1 MSSVTRFS
9 ETFEDARL
17 TIKPKICIFKQKPKQ
32 SGVVFMNRVFVIVLI
47 LPFILTLT
55 MGQEL
60 KYERKS
66 ISYVDVLL
74 VSNPEIKIEGK
85 QASYLTKKLREY
97 IEMPRFDYNP
107 IPEEL
112 VADFKSEL
120 GSRGSSIS
128 LDEIVELLK
137 EKFVPKI
144 IEILDIEKEIRAQGL
159 LTEAQRNSF
168 IATKAKSL
176 GITAEQAMKIM
187 NSAFIYVPVISKYNT
202 YAYGQ
207 TYTVELS
214 AGVVWYRVVYS
225 EDGTSNLKLTV
236 KKETRGIG
244 VGTIGK
250 EIKHEGEK
258 VDYKEYAFRTAAIAL
273 ARDIQVAI
281 RDIPEFRLGA
291 QVAEVYSNAISFPM
305 GKREGIKIDD
315 GFDLVELQENPS
327 GGVIQKKIGFARVIQ
342 VADNSSNPNRFSKA
356 RVIIGRGLEPGIYVS
371 ERPRLPIDLL
381 VSLKSNPF
389 TITLTGFWSD
399 EKQVETMIGYSIHG
413 ELLYN
418 LGRNLNISQ
427 LWVGGGLSIGGGS
440 AENLDIM
447 KSIFGDKPDVS
458 ILEYNAVLIKRF
470 YLPYRFSVVGRADF
484 VLEIVNFS
492 KNDAELNHSGLGFSL
507 GLGIEYIATPDINVG
522 LGLGYRFFSESEEW
536 EGGGSETIP
545 GFAKIAGNH
554 SGTIFSVY
562 LNYSLPKL
570 GFDPIA
576 GIRGA
581 IGW

>member
-1 MSSVTRFS
+1 MT
-9 ETFEDARL
+9 
-17 TIKPKICIFKQKPKQ
+17 
-32 SGVVFMNRVFVIVLI
+32 RVFVIALI
-47 LPFILTLT
+47 LPFIFTLT

-85 QASYLTKKLREY
+85 QASYLIKKLREY

-120 GSRGSSIS
+120 ESRGSSIS

-202 YAYGQ
+202 YISGQ
-207 TYTVELS
+207 TYVVELS

-225 EDGTSNLKLTV
+225 EDGTSDLKLTV

-273 ARDIQVAI
+273 ARDIQVAV

-291 QVAEVYSNAISFPM
+291 QVTEVYSNAISFPM

-315 GFDLVELQENPS
+315 GFDLVELQENPD
-327 GGVIQKKIGFARVIQ
+327 GGVIQKKIGFARVTQ
-342 VADNSSNPNRFSKA
+342 VADNRSNPNRFSKA

-381 VSLKSNPF
+381 VNFKTNPF
-389 TITLTGFWSD
+389 TITLTGFGS
-399 EKQVETMIGYSIHG
+399 KSMTGYSIHA

-418 LGRNLNISQ
+418 LGRNLDISQ
-427 LWVGGGLSIGGGS
+427 LWVGGGLSFGGGS
-440 AENLDIM
+440 AENLEIM
-447 KSIFGDKPDVS
+447 KIIFGDKPDVS
-458 ILEYNAVLIKRF
+458 ILEYNAVIMKRF
-470 YLPYRFSVVGRADF
+470 YLPFRFSVVGRADF
-484 VLEIVNFS
+484 VLEVVNFS
-492 KNDAELNHSGLGFSL
+492 KGDAKLQHSGLGLAL
-507 GLGIEYIATPDINVG
+507 GLGVEYTATPDVILG

-536 EGGGSETIP
+536 EGGSGSGTIP
-545 GFAKIAGNH
+545 GFAGNH

-576 GIRGA
+576 AIKGA

>member
-1 MSSVTRFS
+1 MT
-9 ETFEDARL
+9 
-17 TIKPKICIFKQKPKQ
+17 
-32 SGVVFMNRVFVIVLI
+32 RVFVIALI
-47 LPFILTLT
+47 LLFIFTLT

-85 QASYLTKKLREY
+85 QASYLIKKLREY

-120 GSRGSSIS
+120 ESRGSSIS

-202 YAYGQ
+202 YTDRINQ
-207 TYTVELS
+207 IYTVDLN
-214 AGVVWYRVVYS
+214 AGVFWYRVVYHES
-225 EDGTSNLKLTV
+225 GDADLKLLI

-244 VGTIGK
+244 VAGLNK
-250 EIKHEGEK
+250 ELKHEGEK

-273 ARDIQVAI
+273 ARDIQVAV

-291 QVAEVYSNAISFPM
+291 QVTEVYSNAISFPM

-315 GFDLVELQENPS
+315 GFDLVELQENPD
-327 GGVIQKKIGFARVIQ
+327 GGVIQKKIGFARVTQ
-342 VADNSSNPNRFSKA
+342 VADNRSNPNRFSKA

-371 ERPRLPIDLL
+371 ERPRLPFDLL
-381 VSLKSNPF
+381 VNFKTNPF
-389 TITLTGFWSD
+389 TITYVDPWVG
-399 EKQVETMIGYSIHG
+399 KYVESMTGYSIHA

-418 LGRNLNISQ
+418 LGRNLDISQ
-427 LWVGGGLSIGGGS
+427 LWVGVGLSFGGGN
-440 AENLDIM
+440 AENLEIM
-447 KSIFGDKPDVS
+447 KIIFGDKPDVS
-458 ILEYNAVLIKRF
+458 ILEYNAVVMKRF
-470 YLPYRFSVVGRADF
+470 YLPFRFSVVGRADF
-484 VLEIVNFS
+484 VLEVVNFS
-492 KNDAELNHSGLGFSL
+492 KGDAKLQHSGLGLAL
-507 GLGIEYIATPDINVG
+507 GLGVEYTATPDVILG

-536 EGGGSETIP
+536 EGGGGSGTIP
-545 GFAKIAGNH
+545 GFAGNH
-554 SGTIFSVY
+554 SGTFFSVY

-576 GIRGA
+576 AIKGA

>member
-1 MSSVTRFS
+1 
-9 ETFEDARL
+9 
-17 TIKPKICIFKQKPKQ
+17 
-32 SGVVFMNRVFVIVLI
+32 
-47 LPFILTLT
+47 
-55 MGQEL
+55 
-60 KYERKS
+60 
-66 ISYVDVLL
+66 
-74 VSNPEIKIEGK
+74 
-85 QASYLTKKLREY
+85 
-97 IEMPRFDYNP
+97 
-107 IPEEL
+107 L

-120 GSRGSSIS
+120 ESRGSSIS

-202 YAYGQ
+202 YISGQ
-207 TYTVELS
+207 TYVVELS
-214 AGVVWYRVVYS
+214 AGVVWYRVVYR
-225 EDGTSNLKLTV
+225 EDGTSDLKLTV

-250 EIKHEGEK
+250 EVKHEGEK

-273 ARDIQVAI
+273 ARDIQVAV

-291 QVAEVYSNAISFPM
+291 QVIEVYSNAISFPM

-315 GFDLVELQENPS
+315 GFDLVELQENPD
-327 GGVIQKKIGFARVIQ
+327 GGVIQMKIGFARVTQ
-342 VADNSSNPNRFSKA
+342 VADNRSNPNRFSKA

-381 VSLKSNPF
+381 VNFKTNPF
-389 TITLTGFWSD
+389 TITLTGFGS
-399 EKQVETMIGYSIHG
+399 ESMTGYSIHA

-418 LGRNLNISQ
+418 LGRNLDISQ
-427 LWVGGGLSIGGGS
+427 LWVGGGLSFGGGS
-440 AENLDIM
+440 AENLEIM
-447 KSIFGDKPDVS
+447 KIIFGDKPDVS
-458 ILEYNAVLIKRF
+458 ILEYNAVVMKRF
-470 YLPYRFSVVGRADF
+470 YLPFRFSVVGRADF
-484 VLEIVNFS
+484 VLEVVNFS
-492 KNDAELNHSGLGFSL
+492 KGDAKLQHSGLGLAL
-507 GLGIEYIATPDINVG
+507 GLGVEYTATPDVILG

-536 EGGGSETIP
+536 EGGSGSGTIP
-545 GFAKIAGNH
+545 GFAGNH

-576 GIRGA
+576 AIKGA

>member
-1 MSSVTRFS
+1 
-9 ETFEDARL
+9 
-17 TIKPKICIFKQKPKQ
+17 
-32 SGVVFMNRVFVIVLI
+32 MNKVLLKVLI
-47 LPFILTLT
+47 LPFILTLA

-66 ISYVDVLL
+66 ISYVDILL
-74 VSNPEIKIEGK
+74 VSNPEVKIEGE
-85 QASYLTKKLREY
+85 QASYLVKKLREY

-112 VADFKSEL
+112 VTDFKSEL
-120 GSRGSSIS
+120 ESRGSSIS

-168 IATKAKSL
+168 IATKAKAL

-202 YAYGQ
+202 YTSLQ
-207 TYTVELS
+207 NYTVELS
-214 AGVVWYRVVYS
+214 AGVVWYRVIYS
-225 EDGTSNLKLTV
+225 EDGTSDLKLVV

-250 EIKHEGEK
+250 EVKHEGKK

-291 QVAEVYSNAISFPM
+291 QVVEVYSNTVSFPM

-315 GFDLVELQENPS
+315 GFDLIELQENPN
-327 GGVIQKKIGFARVIQ
+327 GGLIQSKVGFARVIQ
-342 VADNSSNPNRFSKA
+342 VADNRSNPNRFSRA

-381 VSLKSNPF
+381 VNFKTNPF
-389 TITLTGFWSD
+389 TITLAGFGS
-399 EKQVETMIGYSIHG
+399 ESMTGYSIHA

-418 LGRNLNISQ
+418 LGRNLDISQ
-427 LWVGGGLSIGGGS
+427 LWVGAGLSIGGGN
-440 AENLDIM
+440 AENLEIM
-447 KSIFGDKPDVS
+447 KSNSIFGDKPDVS
-458 ILEYNAVLIKRF
+458 ILEYNAVVIKRF
-470 YLPYRFSVVGRADF
+470 YLPFRFSVVGRADF

-492 KNDAELNHSGLGFSL
+492 KGDKELRHSGLGFAL
-507 GLGIEYIATPDINVG
+507 GLGVEYIATPDVILG

-536 EGGGSETIP
+536 ERSGSVTIIP
-545 GFAKIAGNH
+545 DAGNH

-576 GIRGA
+576 VLKGA
-581 IGW
+581 VGW

>member
-1 MSSVTRFS
+1 
-9 ETFEDARL
+9 
-17 TIKPKICIFKQKPKQ
+17 
-32 SGVVFMNRVFVIVLI
+32 MNRVFIIALI

-85 QASYLTKKLREY
+85 QASYLIKKLREY

-120 GSRGSSIS
+120 ESRGSSIS
-128 LDEIVELLK
+128 LDEMVELLK

-202 YAYGQ
+202 YTDRINQ
-207 TYTVELS
+207 IYTVDLN
-214 AGVVWYRVVYS
+214 AGVFWYRVVYH
-225 EDGTSNLKLTV
+225 ENGDADLKLLI
-236 KKETRGIG
+236 KKETKGIG
-244 VGTIGK
+244 VAGLNK
-250 EIKHEGEK
+250 ELKHEGEK
-258 VDYKEYAFRTAAIAL
+258 VDYKEYAFGTAAIAL
-273 ARDIQVAI
+273 ARDIQVAV

-291 QVAEVYSNAISFPM
+291 QVIEVYSNAISFPM

-315 GFDLVELQENPS
+315 GFDLVELQENPD
-327 GGVIQKKIGFARVIQ
+327 GGVIQKKIGFARVTQ
-342 VADNSSNPNRFSKA
+342 VVDNRSNPNRFSKA

-381 VSLKSNPF
+381 VNFKTNPF
-389 TITLTGFWSD
+389 TITLTGFGS
-399 EKQVETMIGYSIHG
+399 ESMTGYSIHV

-418 LGRNLNISQ
+418 LGRNLDISQ
-427 LWVGGGLSIGGGS
+427 LWVGGGLSFGGGS
-440 AENLDIM
+440 AENLEIM
-447 KSIFGDKPDVS
+447 KGIFGDKPDVS
-458 ILEYNAVLIKRF
+458 ILEYNAVIMKRF
-470 YLPYRFSVVGRADF
+470 YLPFRFSVVGRADF
-484 VLEIVNFS
+484 VLEVVNFS
-492 KNDAELNHSGLGFSL
+492 KGDAKLEHSGLGLAL
-507 GLGIEYIATPDINVG
+507 GLGVEYTATPDVILG
-522 LGLGYRFFSESEEW
+522 LGLDYRFFSESEEW
-536 EGGGSETIP
+536 EGGGGSGTRSGTIP
-545 GFAKIAGNH
+545 GFAGNH

-576 GIRGA
+576 AIKGA

>member
-1 MSSVTRFS
+1 
-9 ETFEDARL
+9 
-17 TIKPKICIFKQKPKQ
+17 
-32 SGVVFMNRVFVIVLI
+32 MNRVFIIALI
-47 LPFILTLT
+47 LPFIFTLT

-85 QASYLTKKLREY
+85 QASYLIKKLREY

-120 GSRGSSIS
+120 ESRGSSIS

-202 YAYGQ
+202 YTDRINQ
-207 TYTVELS
+207 IYTVDLN
-214 AGVVWYRVVYS
+214 AGVFWYRVVYHES
-225 EDGTSNLKLTV
+225 GDADLKLLI
-236 KKETRGIG
+236 KKETKGIG
-244 VGTIGK
+244 VAGLNK
-250 EIKHEGEK
+250 ELKHEGEK

-273 ARDIQVAI
+273 ARDIQVVV

-291 QVAEVYSNAISFPM
+291 QVIEVYSNAISFPM

-315 GFDLVELQENPS
+315 GFDLVELQENPD
-327 GGVIQKKIGFARVIQ
+327 GGVIQKKIGFARVTQ
-342 VADNSSNPNRFSKA
+342 VVDNRSNPNRFSKA

-381 VSLKSNPF
+381 VNFKTNPF
-389 TITLTGFWSD
+389 TITLTGFGS
-399 EKQVETMIGYSIHG
+399 ESMTGYSIHA

-418 LGRNLNISQ
+418 LGRNLDISQ
-427 LWVGGGLSIGGGS
+427 LWVGGGLSFGGGS
-440 AENLDIM
+440 AENLEIM
-447 KSIFGDKPDVS
+447 KGIFGDKPDVS
-458 ILEYNAVLIKRF
+458 ILEYNAVIMKRF
-470 YLPYRFSVVGRADF
+470 YLPFRFSVVGRADF

-492 KNDAELNHSGLGFSL
+492 KGDAKLEHSGLGLAL
-507 GLGIEYIATPDINVG
+507 GLGVEYTATPDVILG

-536 EGGGSETIP
+536 EGGGGSGTIP
-545 GFAKIAGNH
+545 GFAGNH

-576 GIRGA
+576 AIKGA

>member
-1 MSSVTRFS
+1 MS
-9 ETFEDARL
+9 
-17 TIKPKICIFKQKPKQ
+17 
-32 SGVVFMNRVFVIVLI
+32 RVFVIALI
-47 LPFILTLT
+47 LPFIFTLT

-85 QASYLTKKLREY
+85 QASYLIKKLREY

-120 GSRGSSIS
+120 ESRGSSIS

-176 GITAEQAMKIM
+176 GITAEQAIKIM

-202 YAYGQ
+202 YISGQ
-207 TYTVELS
+207 TYVVELS

-225 EDGTSNLKLTV
+225 EDGTSDLKLTV

-250 EIKHEGEK
+250 EVKHEGEK

-273 ARDIQVAI
+273 ARDIQVAV

-291 QVAEVYSNAISFPM
+291 QVIEVYSNAISFPM

-315 GFDLVELQENPS
+315 GFDLVELQENPV
-327 GGVIQKKIGFARVIQ
+327 GGVIQKKIGFARVTQ
-342 VADNSSNPNRFSKA
+342 VADNRSNPNRFSKA

-371 ERPRLPIDLL
+371 ERPRLPFDLL
-381 VSLKSNPF
+381 VNFKTNPF
-389 TITLTGFWSD
+389 TITYVDPWVG
-399 EKQVETMIGYSIHG
+399 KYVESMTGYSIHA

-418 LGRNLNISQ
+418 LGRNLDISQ
-427 LWVGGGLSIGGGS
+427 LWVGGGLSFGGGS
-440 AENLDIM
+440 AENLEIM
-447 KSIFGDKPDVS
+447 KGIFGDKPDVS
-458 ILEYNAVLIKRF
+458 ILEYNAVIMKRF
-470 YLPYRFSVVGRADF
+470 YLPFRFSVVGRADF
-484 VLEIVNFS
+484 VLEVVNFS
-492 KNDAELNHSGLGFSL
+492 KGDAKLQHSGLGLAL
-507 GLGIEYIATPDINVG
+507 GLGVEYTATPDVILG

-536 EGGGSETIP
+536 EGGSGSETIP
-545 GFAKIAGNH
+545 GFAGNH

-576 GIRGA
+576 AIKGA

>member
-1 MSSVTRFS
+1 MS
-9 ETFEDARL
+9 
-17 TIKPKICIFKQKPKQ
+17 
-32 SGVVFMNRVFVIVLI
+32 RVFIIALI
-47 LPFILTLT
+47 LPFIFTLT

-85 QASYLTKKLREY
+85 QASYLIKKLREY

-120 GSRGSSIS
+120 ESRGSSIS

-202 YAYGQ
+202 YTDHINQ
-207 TYTVELS
+207 IYTVELN
-214 AGVVWYRVVYS
+214 AGVFWYRVVYH
-225 EDGTSNLKLTV
+225 ENGDADLKLLI
-236 KKETRGIG
+236 KKETKGIG
-244 VGTIGK
+244 VAGLNK
-250 EIKHEGEK
+250 ELKHEGEK

-273 ARDIQVAI
+273 ARDIQVAV

-291 QVAEVYSNAISFPM
+291 QVIEVYSNAISFPM

-315 GFDLVELQENPS
+315 GFDLVELQENPD
-327 GGVIQKKIGFARVIQ
+327 GGVIQKKIGFARVTQ
-342 VADNSSNPNRFSKA
+342 VVDNRSNPNRFSKA

-381 VSLKSNPF
+381 VNFKTNPF
-389 TITLTGFWSD
+389 TITLTGFGS
-399 EKQVETMIGYSIHG
+399 ESMTGYSIHA

-418 LGRNLNISQ
+418 LGRNLDISQ
-427 LWVGGGLSIGGGS
+427 LWVGGGLSFGGGS
-440 AENLDIM
+440 AENLEIM
-447 KSIFGDKPDVS
+447 KGIFGDKPDVS
-458 ILEYNAVLIKRF
+458 ILEYNAVIMKRF
-470 YLPYRFSVVGRADF
+470 YLPFRFSVVGRADF

-492 KNDAELNHSGLGFSL
+492 KGDAKLEHSGLGLAL
-507 GLGIEYIATPDINVG
+507 GLGVEYTATPDVILG

-536 EGGGSETIP
+536 EGGGGSGTIP
-545 GFAKIAGNH
+545 GFAGNH

-576 GIRGA
+576 AIKGA

>member
-1 MSSVTRFS
+1 
-9 ETFEDARL
+9 
-17 TIKPKICIFKQKPKQ
+17 
-32 SGVVFMNRVFVIVLI
+32 MNRVFIIALI
-47 LPFILTLT
+47 LPFIFTLT

-85 QASYLTKKLREY
+85 QASYLIKKLREY

-120 GSRGSSIS
+120 ESRGSSIS

-202 YAYGQ
+202 YTDRINQ
-207 TYTVELS
+207 IYTVDLN
-214 AGVVWYRVVYS
+214 AGVFWYRVVYHES
-225 EDGTSNLKLTV
+225 GDADLKLLI
-236 KKETRGIG
+236 KKETKGIG
-244 VGTIGK
+244 VAGLNK
-250 EIKHEGEK
+250 ELKHEGEK

-273 ARDIQVAI
+273 ARDIQVAV

-291 QVAEVYSNAISFPM
+291 QVIEVYSNAISFPM

-315 GFDLVELQENPS
+315 GFDLVELQENPD
-327 GGVIQKKIGFARVIQ
+327 GGVIQKKIGFARVTQ
-342 VADNSSNPNRFSKA
+342 VVDNRSNPNRFSKA

-381 VSLKSNPF
+381 VNFKTNPF
-389 TITLTGFWSD
+389 TITLTGFGS
-399 EKQVETMIGYSIHG
+399 ESMTGYSIHA

-418 LGRNLNISQ
+418 LGRNLDISQ
-427 LWVGGGLSIGGGS
+427 LWVGGGLSFGGGS
-440 AENLDIM
+440 AENLEIM
-447 KSIFGDKPDVS
+447 KGIFGDKPDVS
-458 ILEYNAVLIKRF
+458 ILEYNAVIMKRF
-470 YLPYRFSVVGRADF
+470 YLPFRFSVVGRADF

-492 KNDAELNHSGLGFSL
+492 KGDAKLEHSGLGLAL
-507 GLGIEYIATPDINVG
+507 GLGVEYTATPDVILG

-536 EGGGSETIP
+536 EGGGGSGTRSGTIP
-545 GFAKIAGNH
+545 GFAGNH

-562 LNYSLPKL
+562 VNYSLPKL

-576 GIRGA
+576 AIKGA

>member
-1 MSSVTRFS
+1 MS
-9 ETFEDARL
+9 
-17 TIKPKICIFKQKPKQ
+17 
-32 SGVVFMNRVFVIVLI
+32 RVFVIALI
-47 LPFILTLT
+47 LPFIFTLT

-85 QASYLTKKLREY
+85 QASYLIKKLREY

-120 GSRGSSIS
+120 ESRGSSIS

-202 YAYGQ
+202 YTDRINQ
-207 TYTVELS
+207 IYTVDLN
-214 AGVVWYRVVYS
+214 AGVFWYRVVYHES
-225 EDGTSNLKLTV
+225 GDADLKLLI
-236 KKETRGIG
+236 KKETKGIG
-244 VGTIGK
+244 IAGLNK
-250 EIKHEGEK
+250 ELKHEGEK

-273 ARDIQVAI
+273 ARDIQVAV

-291 QVAEVYSNAISFPM
+291 QVIEVYSNAISFPM

-315 GFDLVELQENPS
+315 GFDLVELQENPD
-327 GGVIQKKIGFARVIQ
+327 GGVIQKKIGFARVTQ
-342 VADNSSNPNRFSKA
+342 VVDNRSNPNRFSKA

-371 ERPRLPIDLL
+371 ERPRLPFDLL
-381 VSLKSNPF
+381 VNFKTNPF
-389 TITLTGFWSD
+389 TITYVDPWVG
-399 EKQVETMIGYSIHG
+399 KYVESMTGYSIHA

-418 LGRNLNISQ
+418 LGRNLDISQ
-427 LWVGGGLSIGGGS
+427 LWVGGGLSFGGGS
-440 AENLDIM
+440 AENLEIM
-447 KSIFGDKPDVS
+447 KGIFGDKPDVS
-458 ILEYNAVLIKRF
+458 ILEYNAVMMKRF
-470 YLPYRFSVVGRADF
+470 YLPFRFSVVGRADF
-484 VLEIVNFS
+484 VVEIVNFS
-492 KNDAELNHSGLGFSL
+492 KGDANLQHSGRGLAL
-507 GLGIEYIATPDINVG
+507 GLGVEYTATPDVILG
-522 LGLGYRFFSESEEW
+522 LGLGYRFFSESEKFKAQN
-536 EGGGSETIP
+536 TNTFYFNP
-545 GFAKIAGNH
+545 KTGNH

-562 LNYSLPKL
+562 VNYSLPKL

-576 GIRGA
+576 AIRGA

>member
-1 MSSVTRFS
+1 MS
-9 ETFEDARL
+9 
-17 TIKPKICIFKQKPKQ
+17 
-32 SGVVFMNRVFVIVLI
+32 RVFVIALI

-85 QASYLTKKLREY
+85 QASYLIKKLREY

-120 GSRGSSIS
+120 ESRGSSIS

-159 LTEAQRNSF
+159 FTEAQRNSF

-202 YAYGQ
+202 YTDRINQ
-207 TYTVELS
+207 IYTVDLN
-214 AGVVWYRVVYS
+214 AGVFWYRVVYHES
-225 EDGTSNLKLTV
+225 GDADLKLLI
-236 KKETRGIG
+236 KKETKGIG
-244 VGTIGK
+244 VAGLNK
-250 EIKHEGEK
+250 ELKHEGEK

-273 ARDIQVAI
+273 ARDIQVAV

-291 QVAEVYSNAISFPM
+291 QVIEVYSNAISFPM

-315 GFDLVELQENPS
+315 GFDLVELQENPD
-327 GGVIQKKIGFARVIQ
+327 GGVIQKKIGFARVTQ
-342 VADNSSNPNRFSKA
+342 VTDNRSNPNRFSKA

-371 ERPRLPIDLL
+371 ERPRLPFDLL
-381 VSLKSNPF
+381 VNFKTNPF
-389 TITLTGFWSD
+389 TITLTGFGS
-399 EKQVETMIGYSIHG
+399 ESMTGYSIHA

-418 LGRNLNISQ
+418 LGRNLDISQ
-427 LWVGGGLSIGGGS
+427 LWVGGGLSFGGGS
-440 AENLDIM
+440 AENLEIM
-447 KSIFGDKPDVS
+447 KGIFGDKPDVS
-458 ILEYNAVLIKRF
+458 ILEYNAVIMKRF
-470 YLPYRFSVVGRADF
+470 YLPFRFSVVGRADF

-492 KNDAELNHSGLGFSL
+492 KGDAKLEHSGLGLAL
-507 GLGIEYIATPDINVG
+507 GLGVEYTATPDVILG

-536 EGGGSETIP
+536 EGGGGSGTIP
-545 GFAKIAGNH
+545 GFAGNH

-562 LNYSLPKL
+562 VNYSLPKL

-576 GIRGA
+576 AIKGA

>member
-1 MSSVTRFS
+1 MS
-9 ETFEDARL
+9 
-17 TIKPKICIFKQKPKQ
+17 
-32 SGVVFMNRVFVIVLI
+32 RVFVIALI
-47 LPFILTLT
+47 LPFIFTLT

-85 QASYLTKKLREY
+85 QASYLIKKLREY

-112 VADFKSEL
+112 VADFKSDLE
-120 GSRGSSIS
+120 SRGSSIS

-202 YAYGQ
+202 YISGQ
-207 TYTVELS
+207 TYVVELS

-225 EDGTSNLKLTV
+225 EDGTSDLKLTV

-273 ARDIQVAI
+273 ARDIQVAV

-291 QVAEVYSNAISFPM
+291 QVTEVYSNAISFPM

-315 GFDLVELQENPS
+315 GFDLVELQENPD
-327 GGVIQKKIGFARVIQ
+327 GGVIQKKIGFARVTQ
-342 VADNSSNPNRFSKA
+342 VVDNRSNPNRFSKA

-381 VSLKSNPF
+381 VNFKTNPF
-389 TITLTGFWSD
+389 TITYTDLFG
-399 EKQVETMIGYSIHG
+399 EKHVESMTGYSIHA

-418 LGRNLNISQ
+418 LGRNLDISQ
-427 LWVGGGLSIGGGS
+427 LWVGGGLSFGGGS
-440 AENLDIM
+440 AENLEII
-447 KSIFGDKPDVS
+447 KGIFGDKPDVS
-458 ILEYNAVLIKRF
+458 ILEYNAVIMKRF
-470 YLPYRFSVVGRADF
+470 YLPFRFSVVGRADF
-484 VLEIVNFS
+484 VLEVVNFS
-492 KNDAELNHSGLGFSL
+492 KGDAKLEHSGLGLAL
-507 GLGIEYIATPDINVG
+507 GLGVEYTATPDVILG

-536 EGGGSETIP
+536 EGGGGSGTIP
-545 GFAKIAGNH
+545 GFAGNH

-562 LNYSLPKL
+562 VNYSLPKL

-576 GIRGA
+576 AIKGA

>member
-1 MSSVTRFS
+1 MS
-9 ETFEDARL
+9 
-17 TIKPKICIFKQKPKQ
+17 
-32 SGVVFMNRVFVIVLI
+32 RVFVIALI
-47 LPFILTLT
+47 LPFIFTLT

-85 QASYLTKKLREY
+85 QASYLIKKLREY
-97 IEMPRFDYNP
+97 IGMPRFDYNP

-120 GSRGSSIS
+120 ESRGSSIS

-202 YAYGQ
+202 YTDHINQ
-207 TYTVELS
+207 IYTVELN
-214 AGVVWYRVVYS
+214 AGVFWYRVVYH
-225 EDGTSNLKLTV
+225 ENGDADLKLLI
-236 KKETRGIG
+236 KKETKGIG
-244 VGTIGK
+244 VAGLNK
-250 EIKHEGEK
+250 ELKHEGEK

-273 ARDIQVAI
+273 ARDIQVAV

-291 QVAEVYSNAISFPM
+291 QVTEVYSNAISFPM

-315 GFDLVELQENPS
+315 GFDLVELQENPD
-327 GGVIQKKIGFARVIQ
+327 GGVIQKKIGFARVTQ
-342 VADNSSNPNRFSKA
+342 VADNRSNPNRFSKA

-381 VSLKSNPF
+381 VNFKTNPF
-389 TITLTGFWSD
+389 TITLTGFGS
-399 EKQVETMIGYSIHG
+399 ESMTGYSIHA

-418 LGRNLNISQ
+418 LGRNLDLSQ
-427 LWVGGGLSIGGGS
+427 LCVGGGLSFGGGS
-440 AENLDIM
+440 AENLEIM
-447 KSIFGDKPDVS
+447 KGIFGDKPDVS
-458 ILEYNAVLIKRF
+458 ILEYNAVMMKRF
-470 YLPYRFSVVGRADF
+470 YLPFRFSVVGRADF
-484 VLEIVNFS
+484 VVEIVNFS
-492 KNDAELNHSGLGFSL
+492 KGDANLQHSKLGLAL
-507 GLGIEYIATPDINVG
+507 GLGVEYTATPDVILG
-522 LGLGYRFFSESEEW
+522 LGLGYRFFFPGSEKW
-536 EGGGSETIP
+536 EGKSEIVTILTTL
-545 GFAKIAGNH
+545 GVAGNH

-576 GIRGA
+576 AIKGA

>member
-1 MSSVTRFS
+1 
-9 ETFEDARL
+9 
-17 TIKPKICIFKQKPKQ
+17 
-32 SGVVFMNRVFVIVLI
+32 MNRVFIIALI
-47 LPFILTLT
+47 LPFIFTLT

-85 QASYLTKKLREY
+85 QASYLIKKLREY

-120 GSRGSSIS
+120 ESRGSSIS

-202 YAYGQ
+202 YTDHINQ
-207 TYTVELS
+207 IYTVELN
-214 AGVVWYRVVYS
+214 AGVFWYRVVYH
-225 EDGTSNLKLTV
+225 ENGDADLKLLI
-236 KKETRGIG
+236 KKETKGIG
-244 VGTIGK
+244 VAGLNK
-250 EIKHEGEK
+250 ELKHEGEK

-273 ARDIQVAI
+273 ARDIQVAV

-291 QVAEVYSNAISFPM
+291 QVTEVYSNAISFPM

-315 GFDLVELQENPS
+315 GFDLVELQENPD
-327 GGVIQKKIGFARVIQ
+327 GGVIQKKIGFARVTQ
-342 VADNSSNPNRFSKA
+342 VADNRSNPNRFSKA

-381 VSLKSNPF
+381 VNFKTNPF
-389 TITLTGFWSD
+389 TITLTGFGS
-399 EKQVETMIGYSIHG
+399 ESMTGYSIHA

-418 LGRNLNISQ
+418 LGRNLDLSQ
-427 LWVGGGLSIGGGS
+427 LCVGGGLSFGGGS
-440 AENLDIM
+440 AENLEIM
-447 KSIFGDKPDVS
+447 KGIFGDKPDVS
-458 ILEYNAVLIKRF
+458 ILEYNAVMMKRF
-470 YLPYRFSVVGRADF
+470 YLPFRFSVVGRADF
-484 VLEIVNFS
+484 VVEIVNFS
-492 KNDAELNHSGLGFSL
+492 KGDANLQHSKLGLAL
-507 GLGIEYIATPDINVG
+507 GLGVEYTATPDVILG
-522 LGLGYRFFSESEEW
+522 LGLGYRFFFPGSEKW
-536 EGGGSETIP
+536 EGKSEIVTILTTL
-545 GFAKIAGNH
+545 GVAGNH

-576 GIRGA
+576 VIKGA

>member
-1 MSSVTRFS
+1 
-9 ETFEDARL
+9 
-17 TIKPKICIFKQKPKQ
+17 
-32 SGVVFMNRVFVIVLI
+32 MNRVFIIALI

-85 QASYLTKKLREY
+85 QASYLIKKLREY

-120 GSRGSSIS
+120 ESRGSSIS
-128 LDEIVELLK
+128 LDEMVELLK

-202 YAYGQ
+202 YTDRINQ
-207 TYTVELS
+207 IYTVDLN
-214 AGVVWYRVVYS
+214 AGVFWYRVVYH
-225 EDGTSNLKLTV
+225 ENGDADLKLLI
-236 KKETRGIG
+236 KKETKGIG
-244 VGTIGK
+244 VAGLNK
-250 EIKHEGEK
+250 ELKHEGEK
-258 VDYKEYAFRTAAIAL
+258 VDYKEYAFGTAAIAL
-273 ARDIQVAI
+273 ARDIQVAV

-291 QVAEVYSNAISFPM
+291 QVIEVYSNAISFPM

-315 GFDLVELQENPS
+315 GFDLVELQENPD
-327 GGVIQKKIGFARVIQ
+327 GGVIQKKIGFARVTQ
-342 VADNSSNPNRFSKA
+342 VADNRSNPNRFSKA

-381 VSLKSNPF
+381 VNFKTNPF
-389 TITLTGFWSD
+389 TITLTGFGS
-399 EKQVETMIGYSIHG
+399 ESMTGYSIHA

-418 LGRNLNISQ
+418 LGRNLDLSQ
-427 LWVGGGLSIGGGS
+427 LWVGGGLSFGGGS
-440 AENLDIM
+440 AENLEIM
-447 KSIFGDKPDVS
+447 KGIFGDKPDVS
-458 ILEYNAVLIKRF
+458 ILEYNAVIMKRF
-470 YLPYRFSVVGRADF
+470 YLPFRFSVVGRADF

-492 KNDAELNHSGLGFSL
+492 KGDAKLEHSGLGLAL
-507 GLGIEYIATPDINVG
+507 GLGVEYTATPDVILG

-536 EGGGSETIP
+536 EGGGGSGTIP
-545 GFAKIAGNH
+545 GFAGNH

-576 GIRGA
+576 AIKGA

>member
-1 MSSVTRFS
+1 MS
-9 ETFEDARL
+9 
-17 TIKPKICIFKQKPKQ
+17 
-32 SGVVFMNRVFVIVLI
+32 RVFVIALI
-47 LPFILTLT
+47 LPFIFTLT

-85 QASYLTKKLREY
+85 QASYLIKKLREY

-120 GSRGSSIS
+120 ESRGSSIS

-202 YAYGQ
+202 YISGQ
-207 TYTVELS
+207 TYVVELS

-225 EDGTSNLKLTV
+225 EDGTSDLKLTV

-250 EIKHEGEK
+250 EVKHEGEK

-273 ARDIQVAI
+273 ARDIQVAV

-291 QVAEVYSNAISFPM
+291 QVTEVYSNAISFPM

-315 GFDLVELQENPS
+315 GFDLVELQENPD
-327 GGVIQKKIGFARVIQ
+327 GGVIQKKIGFARVTQ
-342 VADNSSNPNRFSKA
+342 VADNRSNPNRFSKA

-381 VSLKSNPF
+381 VNFKSNPF
-389 TITLTGFWSD
+389 TITLTGFRS
-399 EKQVETMIGYSIHG
+399 ESMTGYSIHA

-418 LGRNLNISQ
+418 LGRNLDISQ
-427 LWVGGGLSIGGGS
+427 LWVGGGLSFGGGS
-440 AENLDIM
+440 AENLEIM
-447 KSIFGDKPDVS
+447 KIIFGDKPDVS
-458 ILEYNAVLIKRF
+458 ILEYNAVMMKRF
-470 YLPYRFSVVGRADF
+470 YLPFRFSVVGRADF
-484 VLEIVNFS
+484 VLEVVNFS
-492 KNDAELNHSGLGFSL
+492 KGDAKLQHSGLGLAL
-507 GLGIEYIATPDINVG
+507 GLGVEYTATPDVILG

-536 EGGGSETIP
+536 EGGSGSETIP
-545 GFAKIAGNH
+545 GFAGNH

-576 GIRGA
+576 AIKGA

>member
-1 MSSVTRFS
+1 
-9 ETFEDARL
+9 
-17 TIKPKICIFKQKPKQ
+17 
-32 SGVVFMNRVFVIVLI
+32 MNKVLLKVLI
-47 LPFILTLT
+47 LPFILTFA

-66 ISYVDVLL
+66 ISYVDILL
-74 VSNPEIKIEGK
+74 VSNPEVKIEGE
-85 QASYLTKKLREY
+85 QASYLVKKLREY

-112 VADFKSEL
+112 VTDFKSEL
-120 GSRGSSIS
+120 ESRGSSIS

-168 IATKAKSL
+168 IATKAKAL

-202 YAYGQ
+202 YTSLQ
-207 TYTVELS
+207 NYTVELS
-214 AGVVWYRVVYS
+214 AGVVWYRVIYS
-225 EDGTSNLKLTV
+225 EDGTSDLKLVV

-250 EIKHEGEK
+250 EVKHEGKK

-291 QVAEVYSNAISFPM
+291 QVVEVYSNTVSFPM

-315 GFDLVELQENPS
+315 GFDLIELQENPN
-327 GGVIQKKIGFARVIQ
+327 GGLIQSKVGFARVIQ
-342 VADNSSNPNRFSKA
+342 VADNRSNPNRFSRA
-356 RVIIGRGLEPGIYVS
+356 RIIIGRGLEPGIYVS

-381 VSLKSNPF
+381 VNFKTNPF
-389 TITLTGFWSD
+389 TVTYTDFWSN
-399 EKQVETMIGYSIHG
+399 EKQVETMTGYSIHA

-418 LGRNLNISQ
+418 LGRNLDISQ
-427 LWVGGGLSIGGGS
+427 LWVGGGLSIGGGN
-440 AENLDIM
+440 AENLEIM
-447 KSIFGDKPDVS
+447 KIIFGDKPDVS
-458 ILEYNAVLIKRF
+458 ILEYNAVVIKRF
-470 YLPYRFSVVGRADF
+470 YLPFRFSVVGRADF

-492 KNDAELNHSGLGFSL
+492 KGDAKLEHSGLGLAL
-507 GLGIEYIATPDINVG
+507 GLGVEYIATPDVILG

-536 EGGGSETIP
+536 EGGSGSGTIP
-545 GFAKIAGNH
+545 GFAGNH

-576 GIRGA
+576 VLKGA
-581 IGW
+581 VGW

>member
-1 MSSVTRFS
+1 
-9 ETFEDARL
+9 
-17 TIKPKICIFKQKPKQ
+17 
-32 SGVVFMNRVFVIVLI
+32 MNKVLLKVLI
-47 LPFILTLT
+47 LPFILTLA

-66 ISYVDVLL
+66 ISYVDILL
-74 VSNPEIKIEGK
+74 VSNPEVKIEGE
-85 QASYLTKKLREY
+85 QASYLVKKLREY

-112 VADFKSEL
+112 VTDFKSEL
-120 GSRGSSIS
+120 ESRGSSIS

-168 IATKAKSL
+168 IATKAKAL

-202 YAYGQ
+202 YTSLQ
-207 TYTVELS
+207 NYTVELS
-214 AGVVWYRVVYS
+214 AGVVWYRVIYS
-225 EDGTSNLKLTV
+225 EDGTSDLKLVV

-250 EIKHEGEK
+250 EVKHEGKK

-291 QVAEVYSNAISFPM
+291 QVVEVYSNTVSFPM

-315 GFDLVELQENPS
+315 GFDLIELQENPN
-327 GGVIQKKIGFARVIQ
+327 GGLIQSKVGFARVIQ
-342 VADNSSNPNRFSKA
+342 VADNRSNPNRFSRA

-381 VSLKSNPF
+381 VNFKTNPF
-389 TITLTGFWSD
+389 TVTYYTYTDFWSN
-399 EKQVETMIGYSIHG
+399 EKQVETMTGYSIHA

-418 LGRNLNISQ
+418 LGRNLDISQ
-427 LWVGGGLSIGGGS
+427 LWVGGGLSIGGGN
-440 AENLDIM
+440 AENLEIM
-447 KSIFGDKPDVS
+447 KSNSIFGDKPDVS
-458 ILEYNAVLIKRF
+458 ILEYNAVVIKRF
-470 YLPYRFSVVGRADF
+470 YLPFRFSVVGRADF

-492 KNDAELNHSGLGFSL
+492 KGDKELRHSGLGFAL
-507 GLGIEYIATPDINVG
+507 GLGVEYIATPDVILG

-536 EGGGSETIP
+536 ERSGSVTIIP
-545 GFAKIAGNH
+545 DAGNH

-576 GIRGA
+576 VLKGA
-581 IGW
+581 VGW

>member
-1 MSSVTRFS
+1 MS
-9 ETFEDARL
+9 
-17 TIKPKICIFKQKPKQ
+17 
-32 SGVVFMNRVFVIVLI
+32 RVFVIALI
-47 LPFILTLT
+47 LPFIFTLT

-85 QASYLTKKLREY
+85 QASYLIKKLREY

-120 GSRGSSIS
+120 ESRGSSIS

-202 YAYGQ
+202 YISGQ
-207 TYTVELS
+207 TYVVELS

-225 EDGTSNLKLTV
+225 EDGTSDLKLTV

-250 EIKHEGEK
+250 EVKHEGEK

-273 ARDIQVAI
+273 ARDIQVAV

-291 QVAEVYSNAISFPM
+291 QVTEVYSNAISFPM

-315 GFDLVELQENPS
+315 GFDLVELQENPD
-327 GGVIQKKIGFARVIQ
+327 GGVIQKKIGFARVTQ
-342 VADNSSNPNRFSKA
+342 VADNRSNPNRFSKA

-381 VSLKSNPF
+381 VNFKTNPF
-389 TITLTGFWSD
+389 TITLTGFRS
-399 EKQVETMIGYSIHG
+399 ESMTGYSIHA

-418 LGRNLNISQ
+418 LGRNLDISQ
-427 LWVGGGLSIGGGS
+427 LWVGGGLSFGGGS
-440 AENLDIM
+440 AENLEIM
-447 KSIFGDKPDVS
+447 KIIFGDKPDVS
-458 ILEYNAVLIKRF
+458 ILEYNAVIMKRF
-470 YLPYRFSVVGRADF
+470 YLPFRFSVVGRADF
-484 VLEIVNFS
+484 VLEVVNFS
-492 KNDAELNHSGLGFSL
+492 KGDAKLQHSGLGLAL
-507 GLGIEYIATPDINVG
+507 GLGVEYTATPDVILG

-536 EGGGSETIP
+536 EGGSGSETIP
-545 GFAKIAGNH
+545 GFAGNH

-576 GIRGA
+576 AIKGA

>member
-1 MSSVTRFS
+1 
-9 ETFEDARL
+9 
-17 TIKPKICIFKQKPKQ
+17 
-32 SGVVFMNRVFVIVLI
+32 MNKVLLKVLI
-47 LPFILTLT
+47 LPFILTLA

-66 ISYVDVLL
+66 ISYVDILL
-74 VSNPEIKIEGK
+74 VSNPEVKIEGE
-85 QASYLTKKLREY
+85 QASYLVKKLREY

-112 VADFKSEL
+112 VTDFKSEL
-120 GSRGSSIS
+120 ESRGSSIS

-168 IATKAKSL
+168 IATKAKAL

-202 YAYGQ
+202 YTSLQ
-207 TYTVELS
+207 NYTVELS
-214 AGVVWYRVVYS
+214 AGVVWYRVIYS
-225 EDGTSNLKLTV
+225 EDGTSDLKLVV

-250 EIKHEGEK
+250 EVKHEGKK

-291 QVAEVYSNAISFPM
+291 QVVEVYSNTVSFPM

-315 GFDLVELQENPS
+315 GFDLIELQENPN
-327 GGVIQKKIGFARVIQ
+327 GGLIQSKVGFARVIQ
-342 VADNSSNPNRFSKA
+342 VADNRSNPNRFSRA
-356 RVIIGRGLEPGIYVS
+356 RIIIGRGLEPGIYVS

-381 VSLKSNPF
+381 VNFKTNPF
-389 TITLTGFWSD
+389 TVTYTDFWSN
-399 EKQVETMIGYSIHG
+399 EKQVETMTGYSIHA

-418 LGRNLNISQ
+418 LGRNLDISQ
-427 LWVGGGLSIGGGS
+427 LWVGGGLSIGGGN
-440 AENLDIM
+440 AENLEIM
-447 KSIFGDKPDVS
+447 KIIFGDKPDVS
-458 ILEYNAVLIKRF
+458 ILEYNAVVIKRF
-470 YLPYRFSVVGRADF
+470 YLPFRFSVVGRADF

-492 KNDAELNHSGLGFSL
+492 KGDKELRHSGLGFAL
-507 GLGIEYIATPDINVG
+507 GLGVEYIATPDAILG

-536 EGGGSETIP
+536 ERSGSVTIIP
-545 GFAKIAGNH
+545 DAGNH

-576 GIRGA
+576 VLKGA
-581 IGW
+581 VGW

>member
-1 MSSVTRFS
+1 MS
-9 ETFEDARL
+9 
-17 TIKPKICIFKQKPKQ
+17 
-32 SGVVFMNRVFVIVLI
+32 RVFVIALI
-47 LPFILTLT
+47 LPFIFTLT

-85 QASYLTKKLREY
+85 QASYLIKKLREY

-120 GSRGSSIS
+120 ESRGSSIS

-202 YAYGQ
+202 YTDRINQ
-207 TYTVELS
+207 IYTVDLN
-214 AGVVWYRVVYS
+214 AGVFWYRVVYH
-225 EDGTSNLKLTV
+225 ENGDADLKLLI
-236 KKETRGIG
+236 KKETKGIG
-244 VGTIGK
+244 VAGLNK
-250 EIKHEGEK
+250 ELKHEGEK

-273 ARDIQVAI
+273 ARDIQVAV

-291 QVAEVYSNAISFPM
+291 QVTEVYSNAISFPM

-315 GFDLVELQENPS
+315 GFDLVELQENPD
-327 GGVIQKKIGFARVIQ
+327 GGVIQKKIGFARVTQ
-342 VADNSSNPNRFSKA
+342 VADNRSNPNRFSKA

-381 VSLKSNPF
+381 VNFKTNPF
-389 TITLTGFWSD
+389 TITLTGFGS
-399 EKQVETMIGYSIHG
+399 ESMTGYSIHA

-418 LGRNLNISQ
+418 LGRNLDISQ
-427 LWVGGGLSIGGGS
+427 LWVGGGLSFGGGS
-440 AENLDIM
+440 AENLEIM

-458 ILEYNAVLIKRF
+458 ILEYNAVVMKRF
-470 YLPYRFSVVGRADF
+470 YLPFRFSVVGRADF
-484 VLEIVNFS
+484 VVEVVNFS
-492 KNDAELNHSGLGFSL
+492 KEDANFNIPGLDLRL
-507 GLGIEYIATPDINVG
+507 GLG
-522 LGLGYRFFSESEEW
+522 
-536 EGGGSETIP
+536 
-545 GFAKIAGNH
+545 
-554 SGTIFSVY
+554 
-562 LNYSLPKL
+562 LNILRPL
-570 GFDPIA
+570 M
-576 GIRGA
+576 
-581 IGW
+581 

>member
-1 MSSVTRFS
+1 MS
-9 ETFEDARL
+9 
-17 TIKPKICIFKQKPKQ
+17 
-32 SGVVFMNRVFVIVLI
+32 RVFVIALI
-47 LPFILTLT
+47 LPFIFTLT

-74 VSNPEIKIEGK
+74 ISNPEIKIEGK
-85 QASYLTKKLREY
+85 QASYLIKKLREY

-120 GSRGSSIS
+120 ESRGSSIS

-144 IEILDIEKEIRAQGL
+144 IEILDIEKEIRAQRL

-202 YAYGQ
+202 YISGQ
-207 TYTVELS
+207 TYVVELS

-225 EDGTSNLKLTV
+225 EDGISDLKLTV

-273 ARDIQVAI
+273 ARDIQVAV

-291 QVAEVYSNAISFPM
+291 QVIEVYSNAISFPM

-315 GFDLVELQENPS
+315 GFDLVELQENPD
-327 GGVIQKKIGFARVIQ
+327 GGVIRKKIGFARVTQ
-342 VADNSSNPNRFSKA
+342 VADNRSNPNRFSKA

-381 VSLKSNPF
+381 VNFKTNPF
-389 TITLTGFWSD
+389 TITLTGFGS
-399 EKQVETMIGYSIHG
+399 ESMTGYSIHA

-418 LGRNLNISQ
+418 LGRNLDISQ
-427 LWVGGGLSIGGGS
+427 LWVGGGLSFGGGS
-440 AENLDIM
+440 AENLEIM
-447 KSIFGDKPDVS
+447 KGIFGDKPDVS
-458 ILEYNAVLIKRF
+458 ILEYNAVIMKRF
-470 YLPYRFSVVGRADF
+470 YLPFRFSVVGRADF

-492 KNDAELNHSGLGFSL
+492 KGDAKLQHSGLGLAL
-507 GLGIEYIATPDINVG
+507 GLGVEYTATPDVILG

-536 EGGGSETIP
+536 EGGSGSGTIP
-545 GFAKIAGNH
+545 GFAGNH

-562 LNYSLPKL
+562 VNYSLPKL

-576 GIRGA
+576 AIKGA